1 MTFQLS
7 TEILKKIRV
16 TSFCTRAV
24 CSADS
29 QNVFFFYNV
38 CSQYGVAPT
47 LENFV
52 FLKNRYPS
60 SIFKLLFIRPGC
72 TGREGNTGALRVV
85 FQCIMDYEHK

>member
-1 MTFQLS
+1 MVWHPHS
-7 TEILKKIRV
+7 RI
-16 TSFCTRAV
+16 S
-24 CSADS
+24 
-29 QNVFFFYNV
+29 Y
-38 CSQYGVAPT
+38 
-47 LENFV
+47 